1 MTLIPVQK
9 RWPTAEFGGLPSIS
23 TVREEMN
30 RLIDGMFL
38 RPLVAAPSLF
48 TTGDGS
54 AWIPMVDVA
63 ETDTEIRVRAE
74 LPGVAMEDV
83 DVSVSGERLVI
94 SGEKKSAS
102 ESKTD
107 GWLHRESSYGA
118 FSRTLTL
125 PEAVDPDKVSATFE
139 AGVLTVTL
147 TKKPAN
153 KARKI
158 TVKANGPVPTK

>member
-9 RWPTAEFGGLPSIS
+9 RWPAAEFGGLPSIS
-23 TVREEMN
+23 TVRDEMN

-38 RPLVAAPSLF
+38 RPLVAAPPLF
-48 TTGDGS
+48 ATAAGS
-54 AWIPMVDVA
+54 VWIPMVDVS

-74 LPGVAMEDV
+74 LPGVAMDDV

-94 SGEKKSAS
+94 SGEKKSAT
-102 ESKTD
+102 ESKTN

-125 PEAVDPDKVSATFE
+125 PEAVDPDKVSANFE
-139 AGVLTVTL
+139 TGVLNVTMA
-147 TKKPAN
+147 KKPAN
-153 KARKI
+153 KAHKI
-158 TVKANGPVPTK
+158 TVTVNGPNAKK